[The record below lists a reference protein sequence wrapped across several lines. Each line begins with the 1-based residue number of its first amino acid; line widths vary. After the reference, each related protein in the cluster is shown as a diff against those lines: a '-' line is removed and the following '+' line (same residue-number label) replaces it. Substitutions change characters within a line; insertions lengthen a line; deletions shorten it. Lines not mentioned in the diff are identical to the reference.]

1 MCASSTLGKI
11 PPNLKRQIMKKISYR
26 PVFNRKK
33 KLNEEG
39 KALLQIEAYLMGK
52 KVYFSTHIYL
62 TPEQWDNNKRLIR
75 RHPNAEAL
83 NYKVREFIINL
94 ENKELAMWKEAIPIT
109 LEALKDDSDNRPT
122 LSFLNFIIEDIN
134 TSRIKESTKL
144 NRMTTWQA
152 LCRFRQHIE
161 FEDVTP
167 RFIYDFEHYLVQCGY
182 QINTVAKH
190 MKHLK
195 SFVNSAT
202 DKGYLNSNE
211 YAFRRYRIK
220 MSIGKHSFLHP
231 EELLIL
237 ENLTFPD
244 RYAYLSHTLDAFL
257 FCCYTGLR
265 YSDFTNLSEE
275 NIVMIEGKPWIIF
288 RTIKTDTEVKLP
300 ISLLFEGKAW
310 RMLKKHK
317 GHLDKFFAFKPN
329 YTANKEL
336 IRIGKLA
343 NIRKHISFHTA
354 RHTNATLLIH
364 NGVNITTVQKLLGHR
379 NITTTQIYSEVM
391 DSTIIR
397 DLKKCAK
404 SK

>member
-1 MCASSTLGKI
+1 
-11 PPNLKRQIMKKISYR
+11 MKKISYR
-26 PVFNRKK
+26 PVFNRKNI
-33 KLNEEG
+33 LNKEG

-62 TPEQWDNNKRLIR
+62 TPEQWDNKKRLIR
-75 RHPNAEAL
+75 KHPNAEAL
-83 NYKVREFIINL
+83 NYKVREFMLSL
-94 ENKELAMWKEAIPIT
+94 ENKELTLWKEAIPIT
-109 LEALKDDSDNRPT
+109 LGALKESTNNRPP
-122 LSFLNFIIEDIN
+122 LNFLNFIIEDIN
-134 TSRIKESTKL
+134 TSRTKKSTKL

-152 LCRFRQHIE
+152 LHRFRQHID
-161 FEDVTP
+161 FKDITT
-167 RFIYDFEHYLVQCGY
+167 RFIYDFEHYLIQCGY
-182 QINTVAKH
+182 QTNTVAKH

-195 SFVNSAT
+195 HFVNSAT
-202 DKGYLNSNE
+202 DKGHLNSNE

-220 MSIGKHSFLHP
+220 KSTGKHSFLHP
-231 EELLIL
+231 EELKIL
-237 ENLTFPD
+237 ENLELPE

-265 YSDFTNLSEE
+265 YSDFTNLSEK
-275 NIVMIEGKPWIIF
+275 NIIMMEGKPWIIF
-288 RTIKTDTEVKLP
+288 KTIKTNTEVKLP
-300 ISLLFEGKAW
+300 VSLLFEGKAW
-310 RMLKKHK
+310 KMLKKYK

-336 IRIGKLA
+336 ARIEKIA

-364 NGVNITTVQKLLGHR
+364 HGVNITTVQKLLGHR

-391 DSTIIR
+391 DSTIIK

-404 SK
+404 NH

>member
-1 MCASSTLGKI
+1 
-11 PPNLKRQIMKKISYR
+11 MKKISYR

-52 KVYFSTHIYL
+52 KAYFSTHIYL
-62 TPEQWDNNKRLIR
+62 TPEQWDNNKRLIK

-83 NYKVREFIINL
+83 NYKVREFIISL
-94 ENKELAMWKEAIPIT
+94 ENKELTMWKEAIPIT
-109 LEALKDDSDNRPT
+109 LGALKESPNTRPT

-134 TSRIKESTKL
+134 TSKIKESTKL

-152 LCRFRQHIE
+152 LCRFRQQIG

-167 RFIYDFEHYLVQCGY
+167 RFIYEFEHYLVQYGY
-182 QINTVAKH
+182 QTNTVAKH

-211 YAFRRYRIK
+211 YAFQRYRIK
-220 MSIGKHSFLHP
+220 MANGKHSFLQP

-237 ENLTFPD
+237 ENLRFSE

-265 YSDFTNLSEE
+265 YSDFINLSEK

-288 RTIKTDTEVKLP
+288 NTVKTNTEVKLP

-310 RMLKKHK
+310 KMLKKHK

-329 YTANKEL
+329 YAANKEL

-343 NIRKHISFHTA
+343 NIRKHFSFHTA

-391 DSTIIR
+391 DSTIIK

-404 SK
+404 NK

>member
-1 MCASSTLGKI
+1 
-11 PPNLKRQIMKKISYR
+11 MKKISYR

-52 KVYFSTHIYL
+52 KTYFSTHIYL

-83 NYKVREFIINL
+83 NYKVREFIISL
-94 ENKELAMWKEAIPIT
+94 ENRELALWKEAIPVT
-109 LEALKDDSDNRPT
+109 LEALKEDPDNRPA

-152 LCRFRQHIE
+152 LCRFRQHID

-167 RFIYDFEHYLVQCGY
+167 RFIYDFEHYLTQCGY
-182 QINTVAKH
+182 QTNTIAKH

-231 EELLIL
+231 EELLML
-237 ENLTFPD
+237 ENVVSPE

-275 NIVMIEGKPWIIF
+275 NIIMIEGKPWIIF
-288 RTIKTDTEVKLP
+288 NTIKTDTEVKLP

-310 RMLKKHK
+310 KMLKKYK
-317 GHLDKFFAFKPN
+317 GRLDKFFAFKPN

-379 NITTTQIYSEVM
+379 NITTTQIYSEIL
-391 DSTIIR
+391 DSTIIN

-404 SK
+404 NNKGIPKVETSQ

>member
-1 MCASSTLGKI
+1 
-11 PPNLKRQIMKKISYR
+11 MKKISYR

-52 KVYFSTHIYL
+52 KTYFSTHIYL

-83 NYKVREFIINL
+83 NYKVREFIISL
-94 ENKELAMWKEAIPIT
+94 ENRELALWKEAIPVT
-109 LEALKDDSDNRPT
+109 LEALKEDPDNRPA

-152 LCRFRQHIE
+152 LCRFRQHID

-167 RFIYDFEHYLVQCGY
+167 RFIYDFEHYLTQCGY
-182 QINTVAKH
+182 QTNTIAKH

-231 EELLIL
+231 EELLML
-237 ENLTFPD
+237 ENVVFPE

-275 NIVMIEGKPWIIF
+275 NIIMIEGKPWIIF
-288 RTIKTDTEVKLP
+288 NTIKTDTEVKLP

-310 RMLKKHK
+310 KMLKKYK
-317 GHLDKFFAFKPN
+317 GRLDKFFAFKPN

-379 NITTTQIYSEVM
+379 NITTTQIYSEIL
-391 DSTIIR
+391 DSTIIN

-404 SK
+404 NNKGIPKVETSQ

>member
-1 MCASSTLGKI
+1 
-11 PPNLKRQIMKKISYR
+11 MKKISYR

-52 KVYFSTHIYL
+52 KTYFSTHIYL

-83 NYKVREFIINL
+83 NYKVREFIISL
-94 ENKELAMWKEAIPIT
+94 ENRELALWKEAIPVT
-109 LEALKDDSDNRPT
+109 LEALKEDPDNRPA

-152 LCRFRQHIE
+152 LCRFRQHID

-167 RFIYDFEHYLVQCGY
+167 RFIYDFEHYLTQCGY
-182 QINTVAKH
+182 QTNTIAKH

-231 EELLIL
+231 EELLML
-237 ENLTFPD
+237 ENVVFPE

-275 NIVMIEGKPWIIF
+275 NIIMIEGKPWIIF
-288 RTIKTDTEVKLP
+288 NTIKTDTEVKLP

-310 RMLKKHK
+310 KMLKKYK
-317 GHLDKFFAFKPN
+317 GRLDKFFAFKPN

-379 NITTTQIYSEVM
+379 NITTTQIYSEIL
-391 DSTIIR
+391 DSTIIN

-404 SK
+404 NNKGIPKMETSQ